1 MHDHGAAREHLSL
14 RNVLISQPTHCMNGK
29 EDVICLV
36 ARKEHMHPA
45 AWILTVD
52 MKNAKVQAVEEFAIT
67 ENLVTSPP
75 LLSVSCI

>member
-1 MHDHGAAREHLSL
+1 
-14 RNVLISQPTHCMNGK
+14 VLISQPTHCMNGK

-36 ARKEHMHPA
+36 AWKERMHPA